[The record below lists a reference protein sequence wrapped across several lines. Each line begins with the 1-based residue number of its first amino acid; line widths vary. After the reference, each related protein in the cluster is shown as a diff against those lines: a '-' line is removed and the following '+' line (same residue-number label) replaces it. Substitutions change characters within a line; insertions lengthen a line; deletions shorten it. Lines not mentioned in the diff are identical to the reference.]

1 MLFWH
6 NDSLVLLAPT
16 MSLMNAGQLAGHSN
30 FSIYT

>member
-16 MSLMNAGQLAGHSN
+16 MSPMNAGQLAGHSN
-30 FSIYT
+30 FSI